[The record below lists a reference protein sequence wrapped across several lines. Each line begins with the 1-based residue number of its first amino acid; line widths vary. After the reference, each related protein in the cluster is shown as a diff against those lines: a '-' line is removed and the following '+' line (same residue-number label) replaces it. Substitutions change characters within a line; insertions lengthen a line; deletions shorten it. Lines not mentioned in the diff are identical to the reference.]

1 MYIFILNA
9 RLLPRMK
16 EQTEIRTLKQGRYII
31 IDDEPSTIVN
41 LEKSKPGKHGSAKA
55 RIDAIGVF
63 DGQKRSIVQPV
74 SAKVYVPIVERKGA
88 QILSVLGNVAQ
99 LMDLNDY
106 STFEIEIP
114 QEHMG
119 KLEAG
124 KDVTYL
130 ESMGKRKLDIKS

>member
-1 MYIFILNA
+1 VYIFILNA

-63 DGQKRSIVQPV
+63 DGQKRSIVSPV
-74 SAKVYVPIVERKGA
+74 SAKIYVPIVERKGA

-130 ESMGKRKLDIKS
+130 ESMGKRKLDIK